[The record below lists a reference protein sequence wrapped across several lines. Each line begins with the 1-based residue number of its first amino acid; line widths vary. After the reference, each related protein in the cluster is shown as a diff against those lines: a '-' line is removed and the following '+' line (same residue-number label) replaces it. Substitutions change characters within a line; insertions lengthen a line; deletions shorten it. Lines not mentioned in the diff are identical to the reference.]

1 MEDKK
6 KWWRWLE
13 WVEMIWH
20 WTQSDPELKYNWA
33 IANYWTV
40 EDWLYEIFE
49 EDMKELWATI
59 KEKERDSVFN
69 HWLKDNFYIV
79 QDIFAQIEENNI
91 L

>member
-6 KWWRWLE
+6 KWWRGVE

-20 WTQSDPELKYNWA
+20 WTQSDPELKYNWV

-49 EDMKELWATI
+49 EDMKELWAKI
-59 KEKERDSVFN
+59 EEKEKDSVFN
-69 HWLKDNFYIV
+69 HWLRDNFYIV

>member
-6 KWWRWLE
+6 KWWRGLE

-20 WTQSDPELKYNWA
+20 WTQSDPELKYNWV

-59 KEKERDSVFN
+59 EEKERDNVFN

>member
-6 KWWRWLE
+6 KWWRGVE

-20 WTQSDPELKYNWA
+20 WTQSDPELKYNWV

-49 EDMKELWATI
+49 EDMKELWAKI
-59 KEKERDSVFN
+59 EEKERDSVFN
-69 HWLKDNFYIV
+69 HWLRDNFYIV

>member
-6 KWWRWLE
+6 KWRRGLE

-20 WTQSDPELKYNWA
+20 WTQSDPELKYNWV

-59 KEKERDSVFN
+59 DDKERDSVFN
-69 HWLKDNFYIV
+69 HWLRDNFYIV